1 VKKSILSTDAL
12 GTGLAIVLSQL
23 LPNWLGYPVARFI
36 GWLVSLFPN
45 GSAYRALRLNQW
57 IVSGK
62 SMNERQLRRS
72 VRRVFFNQGLAL
84 YDFYH
89 ALDRPDL
96 IRKMAKFTP
105 AFEKLIGECNSRESP
120 TMIVFSHLSGFNMGG
135 LRLAQELKHTFTLSY
150 PNPSPAYLWQ
160 NKLRN
165 DRGMEVAP
173 FTIEALGEARRRLL
187 QGGTILTG
195 VDRPL
200 DESHHHPL
208 FFGYPTN
215 LPVAYIQL
223 ALKTNAR
230 VFVAGFMTLA
240 DHTILIDVSDQ
251 IVLEHHPDSDRELEM
266 NAEKVLKDSE
276 DFIRKDPSHWMMF
289 FPIWPKELSNLEK
302 HSKEIV

>member
-1 VKKSILSTDAL
+1 MKKSILSTDAL
-12 GTGLAIVLSQL
+12 GTGLAIILSQL

-45 GSAYRALRLNQW
+45 GSAYRSIRLNQW

-72 VRRVFFNQGLAL
+72 VRRVFFNQGTAL

-89 ALDRPDL
+89 VLDRPDL
-96 IRKMAKFTP
+96 IHGMANFTP
-105 AFEKLIGECNSRESP
+105 AFEKLIEECSRREAP
-120 TMIVFSHLSGFNMGG
+120 TMILFSHLSGFNLGG
-135 LRLAQELKHTFTLSY
+135 LRLAQELKNTFTLSY
-150 PNPSPAYLWQ
+150 PNPSRAYRWQ

-187 QGGTILTG
+187 EGGTILTG

-200 DESHHHPL
+200 DESRHHPV
-208 FFGYPTN
+208 FFGYSTN

-251 IVLEHHPDSDRELEM
+251 IMLEHHPDSDRELEM
-266 NAEKVLKDSE
+266 NAEKVLRVSE
-276 DFIRKDPSHWMMF
+276 EFIRQDPSHWMMF
-289 FPIWPKELSNLEK
+289 FPVWPDELPNLEK
-302 HSKEIV
+302 QSKEKV